1 MKFEKYKL
9 EDVCE
14 YVNDRI
20 SIDKVTLKNYIST
33 ENLLPEKGGKKRAS
47 SLPKAKTIVSYQK
60 GDTLIS
66 NIRPYFKKI
75 WFSNTDGGSSSDVL
89 VFRSNKKINAVYL
102 YYFLSQNKVFD
113 YMVQTSKG
121 TKMPR
126 GDKEALMKYPISL
139 PVLEYQKK
147 VSDMLSNIDKKIELN
162 NFIISNLEELAQALF
177 KHWFVDF
184 EFPNE
189 NGQPYKSSGGKMVES
204 ELGMIPSNFKV
215 SEIKDFCELKYGK
228 ALTKKNRIP
237 GPYPVYGSGGITGTH
252 NSYLVEGTGLIL
264 GRKGS
269 IGTLYLEPDN
279 FFPIDTVFYLVSEK
293 YSTLYLYTMFNQFDF
308 TKSNNDSAVPGLNR
322 NAVYNTK
329 IATPPDCLAK
339 QFGEILNPI
348 FQTEFKLKDENKLLI
363 ELRDTLLP
371 KLLSGEI
378 ELPETKEV
386 IDNVPVS

>member
-1 MKFEKYKL
+1 MKYEKVKL
-9 EDVCE
+9 KDISS
-14 YVNDRI
+14 YVTERI
-20 SIDKVTLKNYIST
+20 EIENVDEKNYIST
-33 ENLLPEKGGKKRAS
+33 ENLVSNKGGKVKAS
-47 SLPKAKTIVSYQK
+47 KLPNSKTVIAYK
-60 GDTLIS
+60 PGDVLIS

-75 WFSNTDGGSSSDVL
+75 WFSNNVGGSSADVL
-89 VFRSNKKINAVYL
+89 VIRANEKVVPDYL

-237 GPYPVYGSGGITGTH
+237 DPYPVYGSGGITGTH

-279 FFPIDTVFYLVSEK
+279 FFPIDTVFYL
-293 YSTLYLYTMFNQFDF
+293 
-308 TKSNNDSAVPGLNR
+308 
-322 NAVYNTK
+322 
-329 IATPPDCLAK
+329 
-339 QFGEILNPI
+339 
-348 FQTEFKLKDENKLLI
+348 
-363 ELRDTLLP
+363 
-371 KLLSGEI
+371 
-378 ELPETKEV
+378 
-386 IDNVPVS
+386 

>member
-47 SLPKAKTIVSYQK
+47 SLPKAKTVVSYQK

-75 WFSNTDGGSSSDVL
+75 WFSNTDGGTSSDVL

-147 VSDMLSNIDKKIELN
+147 VSDILSNIDKKIELN
-162 NFIISNLEELAQALF
+162 NSIISNLEELAQTLF

-189 NGQPYKSSGGKMVES
+189 NGDPYKSSGGKMIES
-204 ELGMIPSNFKV
+204 ELGMILEEWIEVQLNDLASHSKESFNPVKEEATILAHFSFPSFDQG
-215 SEIKDFCELKYGK
+215 I
-228 ALTKKNRIP
+228 
-237 GPYPVYGSGGITGTH
+237 YPNIE
-252 NSYLVEGTGLIL
+252 NSNTI
-264 GRKGS
+264 
-269 IGTLYLEPDN
+269 
-279 FFPIDTVFYLVSEK
+279 
-293 YSTLYLYTMFNQFDF
+293 
-308 TKSNNDSAVPGLNR
+308 KSNKYFINQDSVMFSRMNP
-322 NAVYNTK
+322 NTPRVW
-329 IATPPDCLAK
+329 IPTII
-339 QFGEILNPI
+339 EIG
-348 FQTEFKLKDENKLLI
+348 
-363 ELRDTLLP
+363 RAH
-371 KLLSGEI
+371 
-378 ELPETKEV
+378 V
-386 IDNVPVS
+386 

>member
-47 SLPKAKTIVSYQK
+47 SLPKAKTVVSYQK

-75 WFSNTDGGSSSDVL
+75 WFSNTDGGTSSDVL

-147 VSDMLSNIDKKIELN
+147 VSDILSNIDKKIELN
-162 NFIISNLEELAQALF
+162 NSIISNLEELAQTLF

-189 NGQPYKSSGGKMVES
+189 NGDPYKSSGGKMIES
-204 ELGMIPSNFKV
+204 ELGMIPKRWEV
-215 SEIKDFCELKYGK
+215 GILSEVAEIVMGQS
-228 ALTKKNRIP
+228 P
-237 GPYPVYGSGGITGTH
+237 
-252 NSYLVEGTGLIL
+252 
-264 GRKGS
+264 
-269 IGTLYLEPDN
+269 
-279 FFPIDTVFYLVSEK
+279 
-293 YSTLYLYTMFNQFDF
+293 
-308 TKSNNDSAVPGLNR
+308 KSATNNDERIV
-322 NAVYNTK
+322 
-329 IATPPDCLAK
+329 
-339 QFGEILNPI
+339 
-348 FQTEFKLKDENKLLI
+348 QTLIIQIIHFK
-363 ELRDTLLP
+363 
-371 KLLSGEI
+371 
-378 ELPETKEV
+378 
-386 IDNVPVS
+386 